1 MPSKTFK
8 LYTLKDVDYDAVIA
22 KYREL
27 CESGIRE
34 ITDDGITFDKISE
47 PQYIVKKE
55 PRKPLMDDT
64 RIRNKAI
71 FLLHTII
78 YRQQTSRENNE
89 DGAALQASVLQAV
102 LKNDCFELLTAL
114 VELGYIER
122 TSYYIIGKTS
132 RRYRAIGETATEQC
146 SNATIQ
152 KYISH
157 SKRLLNDMITA
168 RLSSAAFVKE
178 YGEGFAERY
187 ALNLNRFHIKDEKG
201 FEEFASQRIK
211 NNPDTEAYYDFVRDT
226 FKSKLKIYKIDD
238 NNRIYHI
245 LTSLKRE
252 LKQYVN
258 IRYSIDCSNSHPLLF
273 NYFIFISKKVSISTA
288 YTISSILSSISPSIL
303 AEPSNNLQYDIQY
316 LRNKLIN
323 NGVRKSDIAKLE
335 DDELLYLWKTTTGT
349 FWDDILAEHQNEGYD
364 RAEIKVKMFGEVF
377 YSKTPKIAWKS
388 FAKEFKSQY
397 PNVYELILRW
407 KEPQYYDDIKAVL
420 LRRNK
425 ALKLGERVIIVGEA
439 STALP
444 RVMMELESVIF
455 KEILTTLFR
464 KRICAVHIHDAIIIP
479 EVKSTEKLDAAR
491 IQEVMR
497 ETYKRFGL
505 HPTFKVEFY

>member
-1 MPSKTFK
+1 M
-8 LYTLKDVDYDAVIA
+8 
-22 KYREL
+22 
-27 CESGIRE
+27 
-34 ITDDGITFDKISE
+34 
-47 PQYIVKKE
+47 
-55 PRKPLMDDT
+55 
-64 RIRNKAI
+64 
-71 FLLHTII
+71 
-78 YRQQTSRENNE
+78 
-89 DGAALQASVLQAV
+89 
-102 LKNDCFELLTAL
+102 
-114 VELGYIER
+114 
-122 TSYYIIGKTS
+122 
-132 RRYRAIGETATEQC
+132 
-146 SNATIQ
+146 
-152 KYISH
+152 
-157 SKRLLNDMITA
+157 
-168 RLSSAAFVKE
+168 
-178 YGEGFAERY
+178 
-187 ALNLNRFHIKDEKG
+187 
-201 FEEFASQRIK
+201 
-211 NNPDTEAYYDFVRDT
+211 
-226 FKSKLKIYKIDD
+226 
-238 NNRIYHI
+238 
-245 LTSLKRE
+245 KRE

-303 AEPSNNLQYDIQY
+303 AEPSNNLHYDIQY